1 MTFSYIKPQKNIEK
15 RMEWDLLHILS
26 DVGIYYMFCTSYF
39 LFKLFKATKNERSN
53 FPCFGNIKQHSWEQ
67 T

>member
-1 MTFSYIKPQKNIEK
+1 
-15 RMEWDLLHILS
+15 MEWDLLHILS